1 MDLFD
6 IAVLA
11 LRLALV
17 LVLYLFLVIVVRVA
31 SRGVLAAAPRRTPAT
46 RASVSA
52 PLRLLVIEPAGS
64 GLEPGGVLAVA
75 DGAVL
80 GRAER
85 SSVVVADPTVSAEHA
100 RLDRQ
105 GDGWVVADLGS
116 TNGTRLN
123 QQPVHGAAPL
133 GPGDELDLGNVRL
146 RVVGP

>member
-1 MDLFD
+1 M
-6 IAVLA
+6 AVLA

-31 SRGVLAAAPRRTPAT
+31 SRGLTAAAPLRSPAT
-46 RASVSA
+46 RAAVSE
-52 PLRLLVIEPAGS
+52 PLHLLVIEPAGS

-85 SSVVVADPTVSAEHA
+85 ASIVVADPTVSAEHA
-100 RLDRQ
+100 QLHKH

-123 QQPVHGAAPL
+123 QQPVQGTAPL